1 MNIVVALAAK
11 NQQVVCRILSTFCVA
26 HKVVQLENARIAAVP
41 VSGFPTADPAGVAIS
56 FIHVLLHFNRD
67 LSVMRLCDSF
77 SVQQDILTLPQV
89 RSTGVEGGDGI
100 AIGAVSSTGTSA
112 LKDVLQMP
120 VQIL

>member
-1 MNIVVALAAK
+1 MNIVVAFAAEK
-11 NQQVVCRILSTFCVA
+11 KQIVRRVFSTRCVA
-26 HKVVQLENARIAAVP
+26 NKVVQLQNARIAAVP
-41 VSGFPTADPAGVAIS
+41 VSRFPAADPAGVAIS
-56 FIHVLLHFNRD
+56 LVHNLLHFNRD

-89 RSTGVEGGDGI
+89 GSAGVECRDGI